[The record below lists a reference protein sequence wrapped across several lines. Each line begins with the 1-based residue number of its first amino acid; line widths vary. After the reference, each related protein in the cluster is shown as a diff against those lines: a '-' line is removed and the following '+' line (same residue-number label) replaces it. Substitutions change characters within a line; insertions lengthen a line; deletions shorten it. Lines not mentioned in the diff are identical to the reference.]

1 MNYLFLDIE
10 CCDGRHIC
18 SFGAVLTDRNF
29 HMIDKFDLLMNPQ
42 FRFKLSG
49 RKDDGIKLFYPDE
62 KFFEQPT
69 FRAFYKRLKK
79 LLTMRDVTLVGFS
92 ILNDFSFINLACK
105 RYGLPQL
112 DLTGYDIQLIYKK
125 MQNDKTVRALEKI
138 ASALDIPF
146 GALTLHRSCDD
157 AQLSMYILRNLC
169 YIEHMSIEQLF
180 EKYEPY
186 CKVESR
192 YFDDTGHQIGS
203 RRHPASNNV

>member
-1 MNYLFLDIE
+1 
-10 CCDGRHIC
+10 
-18 SFGAVLTDRNF
+18 
-29 HMIDKFDLLMNPQ
+29 
-42 FRFKLSG
+42 
-49 RKDDGIKLFYPDE
+49 
-62 KFFEQPT
+62 
-69 FRAFYKRLKK
+69 
-79 LLTMRDVTLVGFS
+79 MRDVTLVGFS